1 MASKPNINEEEWHE
15 YQSVVNPED
24 VDTHESNVDN
34 VEEDDDMMINQD
46 EEEEENVPKIT
57 KFKKGIDTTLQYFI
71 QVRILYKSYSL
82 DRLPDQATKEEL
94 EACMNKIYELFQTK
108 SKIKFVSIEIENYS
122 LTGTFYFKDKVEL
135 EEELVGYV
143 NDNFPTYKNLVQLNT
158 GFDPDW
164 FYYKEH
170 ISPSAENNRWIET
183 KKYLTEL
190 VAKGDHPGTERNINY
205 YIRLP
210 NETSWNAL
218 LEQTKSIGFELN
230 AKKSQKPNLLVI
242 KRTNCVNLP
251 IITAI
256 VNDLAFAAEA
266 LYGHFDS
273 WTCKPVTT
281 IITQDENEVLWKDE

>member
-24 VDTHESNVDN
+24 VDPHESNVDN

-82 DRLPDQATKEEL
+82 DRLPDQAT
-94 EACMNKIYELFQTK
+94 
-108 SKIKFVSIEIENYS
+108 
-122 LTGTFYFKDKVEL
+122 